1 MSRKKKDT
9 EAPRTTAAEKPAA
22 ERAEAVAAVD
32 RETETPSP
40 AAERDAAADLAREL
54 EQVTAELESL
64 RDRWLRAVAEQDNLR
79 KRTAREVVDAR
90 RFAQADLMR
99 DLLEVMDN
107 FERAAASVGGEEEDT
122 TADWPEA
129 ARRYREGIELIRQH
143 LWDVLAARGLSRIE
157 AAPGTPFDPSLH
169 EAVMQVPSEEH
180 PEGAIVEVVQAGY
193 RLGDLVVRPSRVVVA
208 A

>member
-1 MSRKKKDT
+1 MAKQKKKHD
-9 EAPRTTAAEKPAA
+9 EAHRP
-22 ERAEAVAAVD
+22 AEAAAVNEPEAAAATGT
-32 RETETPSP
+32 REEEIPAGGGAETT
-40 AAERDAAADLAREL
+40 AADLAREL

-64 RDRWLRAVAEQDNLR
+64 RDKWLRSVAEQENLR

-107 FERAAASVGGEEEDT
+107 FERAASSLEQTDGNGEE
-122 TADWPEA
+122 WPES
-129 ARRYREGIELIRQH
+129 ARRYREGVDLIRQH
-143 LWDVLAARGLSRIE
+143 LWDVLAARGLSRIDAE
-157 AAPGTPFDPSLH
+157 PGTEFDPSYH

-180 PEGAIVEVVQAGY
+180 PAGTIVEVVQAGY

-208 A
+208 G